1 MTTPTEF
8 ATSYRKQ
15 RELEKRAA
23 EARANQT
30 GDGQGCWQELNN
42 LVAMRDATTHLGS
55 LSKAAIVL
63 STQKGHCI

>member
-1 MTTPTEF
+1 MTTPTDIF
-8 ATSYRKQ
+8 AASYRKQ

-23 EARANQT
+23 EE
-30 GDGQGCWQELNN
+30 GCWQELNN